1 MLKRVRS
8 LFRVLAHRRDFE
20 QGMSEE
26 LSFHM
31 QQSIDDL
38 VRSGMT
44 REEAMRRTRMEFGS
58 VQEECREA
66 RGLSLFDE
74 LRREFIYAARLL
86 RKTPGFT
93 VTALLTLALC
103 IGANLAIFAV
113 IDSILLRPLLAP
125 RSSARPE

>member
-1 MLKRVRS
+1 MLKRIRS
-8 LFRVLAHRRDFE
+8 LFRVLTSRRDFE
-20 QGMSEE
+20 EGMSEE

-38 VRSGMT
+38 VRSGIT
-44 REEAMRRTRMEFGS
+44 REEAVRRTRMEFGS
-58 VQEECREA
+58 VQDECRDA

-74 LRREFIYAARLL
+74 LWRELTYAARLL

-103 IGANLAIFAV
+103 IGANLSIYAV
-113 IDSILLRPLLAP
+113 IDSDRKAHV
-125 RSSARPE
+125 